1 MPWMATGVRREEE
14 EVCKWA
20 VQREKVGFYPSNN
33 GAVDLPLLL
42 EMKGD

>member
-1 MPWMATGVRREEE
+1 MPWMATGVRGAEE

-33 GAVDLPLLL
+33 GVVDFPLLL
-42 EMKGD
+42 DVKGD

>member
-20 VQREKVGFYPSNN
+20 VQREEVGFYPSNN
-33 GAVDLPLLL
+33 GAMDLPLLL
-42 EMKGD
+42 EVEEV